1 MEKNSCC
8 AGSCYLNKQLK
19 ENETKEQTA
28 PVNEKERVEY
38 VSDLFNYTIN
48 FLSASHGVNALSFPN
63 LWTFGQP
70 KSFAGSIFHPPSKLV

>member
-19 ENETKEQTA
+19 ENETKEQSA

-38 VSDLFNYTIN
+38 VSDLFAYSFN
-48 FLSASHGVNALSFPN
+48 FLSASNPVNAVQFPT
-63 LWTFGQP
+63 LWSSGKL
-70 KSFAGSIFHPPSKLV
+70 KSFAGSIFHPPSLIG